1 MEVQY
6 EIRGG
11 DFSAAGQASSE
22 IKKLLKQFNIDPQ
35 IVRRIAIALFEA
47 EVNVVAHA
55 YKGIMKADIDTD
67 SIRVTVEDEGPG
79 IEDIDKAMKMGAGWP
94 MGPFTLCDMV
104 GIDIALEVC
113 NTLYSETGD
122 SKYRPALVLK
132 QYVRAGW
139 LGRKTGRGW
148 YDYSAKK

>member
-11 DFSAAGQASSE
+11 DFSTAGQASSE

-55 YKGIMKADIDTD
+55 YKGIMKADIEPE

-79 IEDIDKAMKMGAGWP
+79 IEDIEKAMEEGFSTASEAVRQMGFGAG
-94 MGPFTLCDMV
+94 MGLPNIKKNVDEMILTSIPGSGTCLKM
-104 GIDIALEVC
+104 
-113 NTLYSETGD
+113 
-122 SKYRPALVLK
+122 KVLF
-132 QYVRAGW
+132 
-139 LGRKTGRGW
+139 
-148 YDYSAKK
+148 

>member
-55 YKGIMKADIDTD
+55 YKGIMKADIEPE
-67 SIRVTVEDEGPG
+67 SIRVIVEDEGPG
-79 IEDIDKAMKMGAGWP
+79 IEDIDKAMEEGFSTASEAVRQMGFGAG
-94 MGPFTLCDMV
+94 MGLPNIKKNVDEMILTSIPGSGTCLKM
-104 GIDIALEVC
+104 
-113 NTLYSETGD
+113 
-122 SKYRPALVLK
+122 KVLF
-132 QYVRAGW
+132 
-139 LGRKTGRGW
+139 
-148 YDYSAKK
+148 